1 MQTHLTS
8 DTLERLSHNSNLLG
22 SVFVKAS
29 WHSGGALQV
38 EAKAWSSAEVDAAL
52 SSSFGPV
59 REESESVPE
68 ETRKQENDHRD
79 KGHYLSK
86 GFLIFSLFFFYFF
99 SCTVHK
105 LHSNIFLKK
114 RSTRFLLALVYIQT
128 CGRFHKA

>member
-1 MQTHLTS
+1 MQTHLAS
-8 DTLERLSHNSNLLG
+8 DTVEKLSHNSNLPG

-59 REESESVPE
+59 REESEDPE

-79 KGHYLSK
+79 KGYYVSRGFFTFSYL
-86 GFLIFSLFFFYFF
+86 LH
-99 SCTVHK
+99 CT
-105 LHSNIFLKK
+105 
-114 RSTRFLLALVYIQT
+114 
-128 CGRFHKA
+128 

>member
-8 DTLERLSHNSNLLG
+8 DTVERLSRNSNLLG

-59 REESESVPE
+59 REELESVPE
-68 ETRKQENDHRD
+68 ETRKQEN
-79 KGHYLSK
+79 YY
-86 GFLIFSLFFFYFF
+86 SLFLYFF

-105 LHSNIFLKK
+105 LYS
-114 RSTRFLLALVYIQT
+114 RFLLALVYFQT
-128 CGRFHKA
+128 CGRFHKHQT